1 MGKEYIVNG
10 AKATCKYGKSIG
22 VLQVNDN
29 TGVSMNGSLT
39 ATTKTLGNT
48 FTPNFGSCSAHHNCP
63 CIPNVVKW
71 EKYYKGVSIN
81 VVSYPLLDDSVGTC
95 ALGAPNCISFL
106 HTGQY
111 KFLGAFDFSKIPT
124 EHIADICSIVDILL

>member
-29 TGVSMNGSLT
+29 TGVSMNGSRT

-48 FTPNFGSCSAHHNCP
+48 FTPNFGSCSAYHNCP
-63 CIPNVVKW
+63 CIPNIVKW
-71 EKYYKGVSIN
+71 EKYYEGVSIN
-81 VVSYPLLDDSVGTC
+81 GDSYPLLDDSVGTC
-95 ALGAPNCISFL
+95 VLGSPNCISFQ

-111 KFLGAFDFSKIPT
+111 NVLGAFDFSEIPT
-124 EHIADICSIVDILL
+124 EHIADICPIVDILL

>member
-29 TGVSMNGSLT
+29 TGVSMNGNRT

-48 FTPNFGSCSAHHNCP
+48 FTPNFGSCSAYHNCP
-63 CIPNVVKW
+63 YIPNIVKW
-71 EKYYKGVSIN
+71 EKYYEGVSIN
-81 VVSYPLLDDSVGTC
+81 GESYPLLDDSVGTC
-95 ALGAPNCISFL
+95 VLGSPNCINFQ

-111 KFLGAFDFSKIPT
+111 NVLGAFDFSKIPT
-124 EHIADICSIVDILL
+124 EHIADICPIVDILL